1 MATLAQT
8 PATPAVPV
16 GVIKQFGP
24 WGPEYEVLSEA
35 APANGKRRVNI
46 VLVRTGEE
54 TTYGFDAMMEDPE
67 AR

>member
-1 MATLAQT
+1 MALAT
-8 PATPAVPV
+8 TASKAVPV

-24 WGPEYEVLSEA
+24 YGPEYEVLG
-35 APANGKRRVNI
+35 PAEPENGQRRIKI

-54 TTYGFDAMMEDPE
+54 TTYGFDAMMADPE

>member
-1 MATLAQT
+1 MATAAPQ
-8 PATPAVPV
+8 PVAIPV

-24 WGPEYEVLSEA
+24 YGPEYEVLG
-35 APANGKRRVNI
+35 PAEPENGNQRVRI

-67 AR
+67 AE

>member
-1 MATLAQT
+1 MAAALAQ
-8 PATPAVPV
+8 PAAVPV

-24 WGPEYEVLSEA
+24 YGPEYQVLGPA
-35 APANGKRRVNI
+35 APENGMQRVRI

-54 TTYGFDAMMEDPE
+54 TTYGFDAMMQDPE

>member
-1 MATLAQT
+1 MSAALAK
-8 PATPAVPV
+8 PLPIPV

-24 WGPEYEVLSEA
+24 TGPEYEVLGPA
-35 APANGKRRVNI
+35 APENGDQRVKI

-67 AR
+67 AQ

>member
-1 MATLAQT
+1 MSAALAQS
-8 PATPAVPV
+8 AAIPV

-24 WGPEYEVLSEA
+24 YGPEYEVLGHAE
-35 APANGKRRVNI
+35 PEEGEQMLKI

-67 AR
+67 AL